1 MKTFVSH
8 DGVDGNGVRAEVYV
22 QTGEGIVKEI
32 KENANGTADVHF
44 TVENLK
50 FPVHGWIGQD
60 NPVYEVVK
68 KAQQTGD
75 KVEFR
80 IEAQRKANI
89 ERDIPIADLR
99 ADMKIA
105 REKTIAILASINGIV
120 SDEAVTNP
128 EEDPASTY
136 GRIKAKGDEKKTV
149 ATPGANF
156 VAGSALQTLRD
167 LALEQ
172 SVSSDIIAAVAAQ
185 AILSGSSTD
194 EVLAAIAG
202 PDRRDDSQPELRKA
216 FSVEGP
222 SWKAFN
228 SDGRQNLGAS
238 SITSGV
244 GAEQF
249 VRSELTKKVSPE
261 LTNSDKFNDA
271 VKYFATLILSIAD
284 KIQSAT
290 YGSGFRA
297 DRSVASHARVRGIVY
312 DTVTDYFTLPIEP
325 DISVT
330 PDKLNE
336 WVTQVG
342 RLSYSRFKLSIEIAN
357 SDLKVDEVLIPES
370 LLNGATPTTNI
381 TPKTEPAPAVE
392 VEVKEVEKPVEPVVE
407 PVNEE
412 LETVADVVVEAK
424 VDKPKKDKA
433 EAVVEPVEAE
443 EESPVLAAVAADD
456 DYEVLPQMHLDE
468 SILVGGKLPDDV
480 AATEETIEM
489 FKEFVAETGLPKSD
503 LAKVA
508 KLLAWTFG
516 PKFGKAQN
524 IPDDALTDF
533 IDFYVSMGGD
543 NFVKA
548 VTGIAA
554 K

>member
-1 MKTFVSH
+1 MKTFVTH

-22 QTGEGIVKEI
+22 QTGEGVIKEI

-44 TVENLK
+44 IVENLK

-60 NPVYEVVK
+60 NPVYDVVK
-68 KAQQTGD
+68 KAHQTGD

-89 ERDIPIADLR
+89 DRDTPIADLR

-105 REKTIAILASINGIV
+105 REKTIAILASVNGIV

-136 GRIKAKGDEKKTV
+136 GRIKATGNEKKTV

-156 VAGSALQTLRD
+156 VAGTALQTLRD
-167 LALEQ
+167 VALEQ
-172 SVSSDIIAAVAAQ
+172 SVSNDIISAIAAQ
-185 AILSGSSTD
+185 AILSGSSTED
-194 EVLAAIAG
+194 VLAAITG
-202 PDRRDDSQPELRKA
+202 PDRRDDSQPELRKS
-216 FSVEGP
+216 FSMEAP

-228 SDGRQNLGAS
+228 SDGRQNLGAL

-244 GAEQF
+244 SSEQF
-249 VRSELTKKVSPE
+249 SRAELAKKVSPE
-261 LTNSDKFNDA
+261 LVNGDQFNEA
-271 VKYFATLILSIAD
+271 VKYFATLILAIAD

-312 DTVTDYFTLPIEP
+312 DTVTDYYTLPVEA
-325 DISVT
+325 DVT
-330 PDKLNE
+330 INPDKLNE

-342 RLSYSRFKLSIEIAN
+342 RLSYNRFKTAIDVAN
-357 SDLKVDEVLIPES
+357 SELKVDEVLIPES
-370 LLNGATPTTNI
+370 LLNGATPTTNVTVKQEASPVVEEKVVAS
-381 TPKTEPAPAVE
+381 TPEPVVEEKAVE
-392 VEVKEVEKPVEPVVE
+392 VEVAVEPEISVE
-407 PVNEE
+407 EVKEAE
-412 LETVADVVVEAK
+412 VSETSPAIAEV
-424 VDKPKKDKA
+424 A
-433 EAVVEPVEAE
+433 EA
-443 EESPVLAAVAADD
+443 D
-456 DYEVLPQMHLDE
+456 DYELLPQMLLDE
-468 SILVGGKLPDDV
+468 AILVNGKLPEDV
-480 AATEETIEM
+480 ASTEETIEM
-489 FKEFVAETGLPKSD
+489 FKEFVTETGLPKSD

-516 PKFGKAQN
+516 PKFVKAQN

-533 IDFYVSMGGD
+533 IDFYVSMGSD
-543 NFVKA
+543 NFIKA
-548 VTGIAA
+548 VKGIAA

>member
-1 MKTFVSH
+1 MKTFVTH

-22 QTGEGIVKEI
+22 QTGEGVIKEI

-60 NPVYEVVK
+60 NPVYDVVK
-68 KAQQTGD
+68 KAHQTGD

-105 REKTIAILASINGIV
+105 REKTIAILASVNGIV

-136 GRIKAKGDEKKTV
+136 GRIKATGNEKKTV
-149 ATPGANF
+149 ATPGSVF
-156 VAGSALQTLRD
+156 VAGTALQTLRD
-167 LALEQ
+167 VVAEQ
-172 SVSSDIIAAVAAQ
+172 TVTSDIIAAIAAQ
-185 AILSGSSTD
+185 ALVAGSSTA
-194 EVLAAIAG
+194 EVLEAISG
-202 PDRRDDSQPELRKA
+202 PDRRDDSQPELRKS
-216 FSVEGP
+216 FSVEAP

-228 SDGRQNLGAS
+228 SDGRQNLGAL
-238 SITSGV
+238 SITAGV
-244 GAEQF
+244 SSEQF
-249 VRSELTKKVSPE
+249 VRAELAKSVSPE
-261 LTNSDKFNDA
+261 LVNNDQFNEA
-271 VKYFATLILSIAD
+271 VKYFATLILAISD
-284 KIQSAT
+284 KIQAAT

-312 DTVTDYFTLPIEP
+312 DTVTEYFSLPIE
-325 DISVT
+325 SNVT
-330 PDKLNE
+330 VDPNKLNE

-342 RLSYSRFKLSIEIAN
+342 RLSYNRFKTAVDIAN
-357 SDLKVDEVLIPES
+357 SELKVDEVLIPDS
-370 LLNGATPTTNI
+370 LLNGATLISTSNVEQSAVVEQEPVI
-381 TPKTEPAPAVE
+381 EMTEPEETAPAATTEE
-392 VEVKEVEKPVEPVVE
+392 VVQSESD
-407 PVNEE
+407 
-412 LETVADVVVEAK
+412 DVQEAVEAPL
-424 VDKPKKDKA
+424 V
-433 EAVVEPVEAE
+433 EAVVEASAPEVSPAIAEVAEA
-443 EESPVLAAVAADD
+443 D

-468 SILVGGKLPDDV
+468 DLLVGGKLPDDV

-489 FKEFVAETGLPKSD
+489 FKEFVTETGLPKSD
-503 LAKVA
+503 LSKVA

-533 IDFYVSMGGD
+533 IDFYVSMGAE
-543 NFVKA
+543 NFIKA
-548 VTGIAA
+548 VRGIAA

>member
-1 MKTFVSH
+1 MKTFVTH

-22 QTGEGIVKEI
+22 QTGEGVIKEI

-60 NPVYEVVK
+60 NPVYDVVK
-68 KAQQTGD
+68 KAHQTGD

-105 REKTIAILASINGIV
+105 REKTIAILASVNGIV

-136 GRIKAKGDEKKTV
+136 GRIKATGNEKKTV
-149 ATPGANF
+149 ATPGSVF
-156 VAGSALQTLRD
+156 VAGTALQTLRD
-167 LALEQ
+167 VVAEQ
-172 SVSSDIIAAVAAQ
+172 TVTSDIIAAIAAQ
-185 AILSGSSTD
+185 ALVAGSSTA
-194 EVLAAIAG
+194 EVLEAISG
-202 PDRRDDSQPELRKA
+202 PDRRDDSQPELRKS
-216 FSVEGP
+216 FSVEAP

-228 SDGRQNLGAS
+228 SDGRQNLGAL
-238 SITSGV
+238 SITAGV
-244 GAEQF
+244 SSEQF
-249 VRSELTKKVSPE
+249 VRAELAKSVSPE
-261 LTNSDKFNDA
+261 LVNNDQFNEA
-271 VKYFATLILSIAD
+271 VKYFATLILAISD
-284 KIQSAT
+284 KIQAAT

-312 DTVTDYFTLPIEP
+312 DTVTEYFSLPIE
-325 DISVT
+325 SNVT
-330 PDKLNE
+330 VDPNKLNE

-342 RLSYSRFKLSIEIAN
+342 RLSYNRFKTAVDIAN
-357 SDLKVDEVLIPES
+357 SELKVDEVLIPDS
-370 LLNGATPTTNI
+370 LLNGATLISTSNVEQSAVVEQEPVI
-381 TPKTEPAPAVE
+381 EMTEPEETAPAATTEE
-392 VEVKEVEKPVEPVVE
+392 VVQSESD
-407 PVNEE
+407 
-412 LETVADVVVEAK
+412 DVQEAVEAPL
-424 VDKPKKDKA
+424 V
-433 EAVVEPVEAE
+433 EAVVEASAPEVSPAIAEVAEA
-443 EESPVLAAVAADD
+443 D

-468 SILVGGKLPDDV
+468 DILVGGKLPDDV

-489 FKEFVAETGLPKSD
+489 FKEFVTETGLPKSD
-503 LAKVA
+503 LSKVA

-533 IDFYVSMGGD
+533 IDFYVSMGAE
-543 NFVKA
+543 NFIKA
-548 VTGIAA
+548 VRGIAA

>member
-1 MKTFVSH
+1 MKTFVTH

-22 QTGEGIVKEI
+22 QTGEGVIKEI

-60 NPVYEVVK
+60 NPVYDVVK
-68 KAQQTGD
+68 KAHQTGD

-105 REKTIAILASINGIV
+105 REKTIAILASVNGIV

-136 GRIKAKGDEKKTV
+136 GRIKATGNEKKTV
-149 ATPGANF
+149 ATPGSVF
-156 VAGSALQTLRD
+156 VAGTALQTLRD
-167 LALEQ
+167 VVAEQ
-172 SVSSDIIAAVAAQ
+172 TVTSDIIAAIAAQ
-185 AILSGSSTD
+185 ALVAGSSTA
-194 EVLAAIAG
+194 EVLEAISG
-202 PDRRDDSQPELRKA
+202 PDRRDDSQPELRKS
-216 FSVEGP
+216 FSVEAP

-228 SDGRQNLGAS
+228 SDGRQNLGAL
-238 SITSGV
+238 SITAGV
-244 GAEQF
+244 SSEQF
-249 VRSELTKKVSPE
+249 VRAELAKSVSPE
-261 LTNSDKFNDA
+261 LVNNDQFNEA
-271 VKYFATLILSIAD
+271 VKYFATLILAISD
-284 KIQSAT
+284 KIQAAT

-312 DTVTDYFTLPIEP
+312 DTVTEYFSLPIE
-325 DISVT
+325 SNVT
-330 PDKLNE
+330 VDPNKLNE

-342 RLSYSRFKLSIEIAN
+342 RLSYNRFKTAVDIAN
-357 SDLKVDEVLIPES
+357 SELKVDEVLIPDS
-370 LLNGATPTTNI
+370 LLNGATLISTSNVEQSAVVEQEPVI
-381 TPKTEPAPAVE
+381 EMTEPEETAPAATTEE
-392 VEVKEVEKPVEPVVE
+392 VIQSESDDVQ
-407 PVNEE
+407 
-412 LETVADVVVEAK
+412 ETVEAPL
-424 VDKPKKDKA
+424 V
-433 EAVVEPVEAE
+433 EAVVEASAPEVSPAIAEVAEA
-443 EESPVLAAVAADD
+443 D

-468 SILVGGKLPDDV
+468 DILVGGKLPDDV

-489 FKEFVAETGLPKSD
+489 FKEFVTETGLPKSD
-503 LAKVA
+503 LSKVA

-533 IDFYVSMGGD
+533 IDFYVSMGAE
-543 NFVKA
+543 NFIKSVR
-548 VTGIAA
+548 GIAA

>member
-1 MKTFVSH
+1 MKTFVTH

-22 QTGEGIVKEI
+22 QTGEGVIKEI

-44 TVENLK
+44 AVENLK

-60 NPVYEVVK
+60 NPVYDVVK
-68 KAQQTGD
+68 KAHQTGD

-105 REKTIAILASINGIV
+105 REKTIAILASVNGIV

-136 GRIKAKGDEKKTV
+136 GRIKATGNEKKTV
-149 ATPGANF
+149 ATPGSVF
-156 VAGSALQTLRD
+156 VAGTALQTLRD
-167 LALEQ
+167 VVAEQ
-172 SVSSDIIAAVAAQ
+172 TVTSDIIAAIAAQ
-185 AILSGSSTD
+185 ALVAGSSTA
-194 EVLAAIAG
+194 EVLEAISG
-202 PDRRDDSQPELRKA
+202 PDRRDDSQPELRKS
-216 FSVEGP
+216 FSVEAP

-228 SDGRQNLGAS
+228 SDGRQNLGAL
-238 SITSGV
+238 SITAGV
-244 GAEQF
+244 SSEQF
-249 VRSELTKKVSPE
+249 VRAELAKSVSPE
-261 LTNSDKFNDA
+261 LVNNDQFNEA
-271 VKYFATLILSIAD
+271 VKYFATLILAISD
-284 KIQSAT
+284 KIQAAT

-312 DTVTDYFTLPIEP
+312 DTVTEYFSLPIE
-325 DISVT
+325 SNVT
-330 PDKLNE
+330 VDPNKLND

-342 RLSYSRFKLSIEIAN
+342 RLSYNRFKTAVDIAN
-357 SDLKVDEVLIPES
+357 SELKVDEVLIPDS
-370 LLNGATPTTNI
+370 LLNGATLISTSNVEQSAVVEQEPVI
-381 TPKTEPAPAVE
+381 EMTEPEETAPAATTEE
-392 VEVKEVEKPVEPVVE
+392 VVQSESD
-407 PVNEE
+407 
-412 LETVADVVVEAK
+412 DVQEAVEAPL
-424 VDKPKKDKA
+424 V
-433 EAVVEPVEAE
+433 EAVVEASAPEVSPAIAEVAEA
-443 EESPVLAAVAADD
+443 D

-468 SILVGGKLPDDV
+468 DILVGGKLPDDV

-489 FKEFVAETGLPKSD
+489 FKEFVTETGLPKSD
-503 LAKVA
+503 LSKVA

-533 IDFYVSMGGD
+533 IDFYVSMGAE
-543 NFVKA
+543 NFIKA
-548 VTGIAA
+548 VRGIAA

>member
-22 QTGEGIVKEI
+22 QTGEGVVKEI

-89 ERDIPIADLR
+89 ERDTPIADLR

-128 EEDPASTY
+128 QEDPASTY

-149 ATPGANF
+149 ATPGTAF

-167 LALEQ
+167 VTAEQ
-172 SVSSDIIAAVAAQ
+172 SVSSDIIAAIAAQ
-185 AILSGSSTD
+185 AILSGSTTD
-194 EVLAAIAG
+194 EVLSAIAG

-249 VRSELTKKVSPE
+249 VRAELTKKVSPE
-261 LTNSDKFNDA
+261 LSNSEKFNDA
-271 VKYFATLILSIAD
+271 VKYFATLILSISD
-284 KIQSAT
+284 KIQAAT

-297 DRSVASHARVRGIVY
+297 DRGVASHARVRGIVY
-312 DTVTDYFTLPIEP
+312 DTVTDYFTLPIET
-325 DISVT
+325 DVMVN

-336 WVTQVG
+336 WVTNVG
-342 RLSYSRFKLSIEIAN
+342 RLSYNRFKLSIEIAN

-370 LLNGATPTTNI
+370 LLNGAVPTF
-381 TPKTEPAPAVE
+381 KTEPAPAVE
-392 VEVKEVEKPVEPVVE
+392 VEVKEAEKSTEPVLEAIVEPVT
-407 PVNEE
+407 EE
-412 LETVADVVVEAK
+412 SETVTEVVVEAK
-424 VDKPKKDKA
+424 AEKPKKEKV
-433 EAVVEPVEAE
+433 ESVVESEVE
-443 EESPVLAAVAADD
+443 EESPALAAVATDD
-456 DYEVLPQMHLDE
+456 NYEVLPQMHLDE
-468 SILVGGKLPDDV
+468 AILVGGKLPDDV

-533 IDFYVSMGGD
+533 IDFYVSMGGE